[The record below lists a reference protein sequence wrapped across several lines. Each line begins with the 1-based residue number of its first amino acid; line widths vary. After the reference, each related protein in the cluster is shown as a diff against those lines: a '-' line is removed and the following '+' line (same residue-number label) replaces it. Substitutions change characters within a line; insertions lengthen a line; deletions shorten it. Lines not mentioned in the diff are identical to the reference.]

1 MKDKSKVLKTVKRLV
16 VVLLLIVFAGS
27 GVRLGLIYKDYK
39 KMEKVYDEAAAEF
52 TKPSAAAGEAAKAQL
67 SAPQDEQAS
76 DAADAPDEPSAPP
89 EYAPIEV
96 DFDKLL
102 EVNSDVIGWIYC
114 EDTVLNY
121 PLLYGRDNSFYLYK
135 DYRGEYGTGGAIFSD
150 MKNTGNFHDSNV
162 IFYGHHMQN
171 QTIFAPLKHWLKQ
184 EFYDEHPI
192 MWILTPEQD
201 YKVELFSGHVVW
213 AGSDTYT
220 VFNEP
225 TPEFEEYL
233 LDMKNDSEFSA
244 DVELDPNAHYVM
256 LSTCAYS
263 FQDARTVLHGKL
275 VPVDSAGGKSLPTE
289 GETAPQK

>member
-1 MKDKSKVLKTVKRLV
+1 MKDKSQVRKNLKRIV
-16 VVLLLIVFAGS
+16 VALLLIVFVGS
-27 GVRLGLIYKDYK
+27 AVKLLMIYRDYK
-39 KMEKVYDEAAAEF
+39 KFEKVYDEAAAEF
-52 TKPSAAAGEAAKAQL
+52 TKPSAAAKAAVPTPPAGQEAQI
-67 SAPQDEQAS
+67 S
-76 DAADAPDEPSAPP
+76 DSADAGSPEEPAAPP
-89 EYAPIEV
+89 VYAPIEV

-102 EVNSDVIGWIYC
+102 EVNGDVIGWIYC

-121 PLLYGRDNSFYLYK
+121 PLVYGRDNSFYLYR

-150 MKNTGNFHDSNV
+150 EKNTGNFHDSNV

-184 EFYDEHPI
+184 DFYDAHPI

-233 LDMKNDSEFSA
+233 LDMKNDSEFTA

-275 VPVDSAGGKSLPTE
+275 VPVDSAGGKPL
-289 GETAPQK
+289 A